1 MSKYGVQSYFLKR
14 EVFGYDVKV
23 GLFKMQEKLK
33 SFYSIITQVI
43 SINWYRGEFL
53 KFRDKIRFYH
63 LSCPNWGKLVFPELV
78 IMQAW

>member
-1 MSKYGVQSYFLKR
+1 
-14 EVFGYDVKV
+14 
-23 GLFKMQEKLK
+23 MQEKLK

-78 IMQAW
+78 IMQAILLTVCQMILIKFVWRIWYRINQ